1 MRNRQFEKFISNSLQ
16 VETQANRMDETI
28 STCVNIMRKQAV
40 VCEEEPLLGS
50 GNSYPTCAAL

>member
-28 STCVNIMRKQAV
+28 STCVNIMRSIGVQGV
-40 VCEEEPLLGS
+40 Q
-50 GNSYPTCAAL
+50 TR